1 MENILVCTDLQPRSR
16 VVVEKSINLAKK
28 TGGRVTLV
36 HVLNNMIMHTATFPD
51 PLGNLENMNVT
62 TDLQILEEQ
71 QAVINQSLNDLR
83 SGFDFPIET
92 KIAYGSLD
100 EAILETAEEINAD
113 MIVIGT
119 HESSGLVRF
128 LEGDVSGALIHETKI
143 PILVV
148 PTDRDA
154 D

>member
-1 MENILVCTDLQPRSR
+1 MENILVCTDLQPRSK
-16 VVVEKSINLAKK
+16 VVVEKSVTLARK

-71 QAVINQSLNDLR
+71 QAVINQSLNELK
-83 SGFDFPIET
+83 STFDFPIET

-100 EAILETAEEINAD
+100 DAILETAEELRAD
-113 MIVIGT
+113 LIVIGT
-119 HESSGLVRF
+119 HESSGLLRF
-128 LEGDVSGALIHETKI
+128 LEGDISGSIIHETNI
-143 PILVV
+143 PVLVI
-148 PTDRDA
+148 PTDKTTE
-154 D
+154 